1 MRGKLSCIRSN
12 TMLRKQSGYGRVW
25 RVDTG
30 ISKIRILIER
40 LKDKVLRKWDSRDTA
55 RGRGGYKRSTNRP
68 EPPGRKAGSRR
79 RGSYRRNR
87 RRNFPFPM
95 GLYFSIQDLPSGQ
108 NSEQRQISLR
118 HITLKFGDI
127 GKKASGREKNKIMS
141 FERITDQSIIR
152 LLNNSMKT

>member
-1 MRGKLSCIRSN
+1 MPKQISKENRGKRQKKKKSVTDHPREMRGKLLCIRSN

-79 RGSYRRNR
+79 CGSYRQNR
-87 RRNFPFPM
+87 GNFPFPKE
-95 GLYFSIQDLPSGQ
+95 LYFSIQDLPSGQ
-108 NSEQRQISLR
+108 NSE
-118 HITLKFGDI
+118 
-127 GKKASGREKNKIMS
+127 
-141 FERITDQSIIR
+141 
-152 LLNNSMKT
+152 